1 MVWPLGIFF
10 NSFYQFIYF
19 SGRSFLP
26 IRKDS
31 GIYYTDEWKP
41 SGTAIFCPV
50 KQDLYINMTKHDQ
63 ISAAEGSFFTADE
76 QGNISKSVMGM

>member
-1 MVWPLGIFF
+1 MFF
-10 NSFYQFIYF
+10 NYIYQFIYF

-31 GIYYTDEWKP
+31 GVYYTDEWKP